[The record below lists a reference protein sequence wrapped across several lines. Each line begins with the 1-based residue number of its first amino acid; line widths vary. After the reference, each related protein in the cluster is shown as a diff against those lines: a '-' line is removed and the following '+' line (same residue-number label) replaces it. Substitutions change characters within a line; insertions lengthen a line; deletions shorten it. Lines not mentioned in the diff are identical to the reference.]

1 MIGTHVFG
9 MNNADDGGPVN
20 PAKTKQSTAPKP
32 RTDKEEQGI
41 ILSWP
46 SFIKGVSL
54 PVLKCCLIVKNYV
67 WNERYLFLFVV
78 PTIIGKKYL

>member
-32 RTDKEEQGI
+32 RTDKDEQGI
-41 ILSWP
+41 IL
-46 SFIKGVSL
+46 
-54 PVLKCCLIVKNYV
+54 
-67 WNERYLFLFVV
+67 
-78 PTIIGKKYL
+78 